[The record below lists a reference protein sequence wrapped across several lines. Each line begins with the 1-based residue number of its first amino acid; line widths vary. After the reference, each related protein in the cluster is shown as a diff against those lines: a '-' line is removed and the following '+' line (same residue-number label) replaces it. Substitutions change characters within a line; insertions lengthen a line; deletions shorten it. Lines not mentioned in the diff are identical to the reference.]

1 MSDNNPNQQRS
12 VPAQVDSTPLEQA
25 IAKLTELYRS
35 AVQQPN
41 FYGSIKL
48 ELVFQGG
55 RLGMLKASPE
65 QTIKIQ

>member
-1 MSDNNPNQQRS
+1 MSQNLANQQRS

-25 IAKLTELYRS
+25 VAKLSELYRQ
-35 AVQQPN
+35 AMREPN

-55 RLGMLKASPE
+55 KPGMLKASPE
-65 QTIKIQ
+65 QLIKLN